1 MPENNN
7 NKGDSMKLQLSFR
20 QALWGLLL
28 LLLVGLVLLVAAGLH
43 GLKQQS
49 RAFSEVTR
57 TANLALDIQALET
70 EILQLELQRE
80 NLQPQGLQALQQQL
94 AGLPA
99 RLQQVLVGHD
109 GLQQQGEVFLRQLQQ
124 TLETQLAFGMNATEG
139 AQGELGAAAAVLMD
153 ELTGLA
159 ALVSRF
165 ADVRNLEKDFFITP
179 EQQTISRW
187 QGGMETFAAHLQRI
201 GFDED
206 FAEPLQVYR
215 QASTTLIRLRLEL
228 ENNNTTLL
236 EQRQVLLTALH
247 RQAREVAG
255 QQLQQAE
262 QQAERQANRQ
272 QSMMLIS
279 GLLVTLLLVL
289 AVVLLNRR
297 LHQRLKELLGF
308 LQLVA
313 EGDLRQRLS
322 IKNKADEFDQLAQG
336 VNQTVESL
344 TGLVGGLKSRNQ
356 QLLQMATT
364 MEEQIG
370 GLQQEG
376 QQLHGRSD
384 VLAAAMEEISA
395 TTDQMAMAATEV
407 EAAAGQ
413 TDQAANQGGEVI
425 QQAIEALEA
434 ITARMQDIDQRVGHL
449 GEHSQQIGGV
459 LELINGIAE
468 QTNLLALN
476 AAIEAARVGDAGR
489 GFAVVADE
497 IRTLAEQ
504 TAQATHDIGGRI
516 NGIRRDTDTTIG
528 SVEAAREQVALGRH
542 MGREALQAV
551 QGIQQASRASSEKMN
566 QVRTSVAE
574 VADTTSSMTSD
585 MDQVAG
591 LVSQQQLRVET
602 LLAATRQL
610 HRQADDLT
618 RDLQR
623 FQI

>member
-1 MPENNN
+1 
-7 NKGDSMKLQLSFR
+7 MKLQISFR
-20 QALWGLLL
+20 QALWGLL
-28 LLLVGLVLLVAAGLH
+28 VLLMAGLLTLVSG
-43 GLKQQS
+43 GLFGLHQQG
-49 RAFSEVTR
+49 RAFSEVAQ
-57 TANLALDIQALET
+57 TASRALDMLALEAK
-70 EILQLELQRE
+70 ILQLELQRE
-80 NLQPQGLQALQQQL
+80 NLQPSALADLQQGLDAVPVQLQQVLGGYPALQQQS
-94 AGLPA
+94 
-99 RLQQVLVGHD
+99 
-109 GLQQQGEVFLRQLQQ
+109 EVFLQQLQQ
-124 TLETQLAFGMNATEG
+124 TLKTQLAFGLNATEG
-139 AQGELGAAAAVLMD
+139 AQGELGAAAVTLMD

-179 EQQTISRW
+179 GSRTIQAW
-187 QGGMETFAAHLQRI
+187 QEGMDAFDAHLQRI
-201 GFDED
+201 GFHED
-206 FAEPLQVYR
+206 FAEHLQVYR
-215 QASTTLIRLRLEL
+215 DASARLIRLRLDL
-228 ENNNTTLL
+228 EQQTGILL
-236 EQRQVLLTALH
+236 EQRQQLLVALH
-247 RQAREVAG
+247 QQAREAAG

-262 QQAERQANRQ
+262 QRAEQQAGNQ
-272 QSMMLIS
+272 QRMILVS

-289 AVVLLNRR
+289 TVVLLNRR

-308 LQLVA
+308 LQQVA

-322 IKNKADEFDQLAQG
+322 IRNQRDEFDQLAQG

-344 TGLVGGLKSRNQ
+344 TGLVGGLQASNR
-356 QLLQMATT
+356 QLLQMATA

-376 QQLHGRSD
+376 RQLHGRSD

-395 TTDQMAMAATEV
+395 TTDQMALAATDVEV
-407 EAAAGQ
+407 AAGQ
-413 TDQAANQGGEVI
+413 TDQAANQGGQVI

-434 ITARMQDIDQRVGHL
+434 ITARMQDIDERVSHL

-476 AAIEAARVGDAGR
+476 AAIEAARVGEAGR

-516 NGIRRDTDTTIG
+516 DGIRRDTDTTIH
-528 SVEAAREQVALGRH
+528 SVEAAREQVRLGRS
-542 MGREALQAV
+542 MGREALLAV

-566 QVRTSVAE
+566 QVRSSVAE
-574 VADTTSSMTSD
+574 VAETTSSMTSD

-591 LVSQQQLRVET
+591 LVSQQQARVET
-602 LLAATRQL
+602 LLDATRQL

>member
-1 MPENNN
+1 
-7 NKGDSMKLQLSFR
+7 MKLQISFR
-20 QALWGLLL
+20 QALWGLLVL
-28 LLLVGLVLLVAAGLH
+28 LLAGLLTLVSG
-43 GLKQQS
+43 GLFGLQQQD
-49 RAFSEVTR
+49 RAFSEVAE
-57 TANLALDIQALET
+57 TASRALNMQALEVD
-70 EILQLELQRE
+70 ILQLELQRE
-80 NLQPQGLQALQQQL
+80 NLQPQELEGLQQGLDALPVQ
-94 AGLPA
+94 
-99 RLQQVLVGHD
+99 LQQVLGDHPS
-109 GLQQQGEVFLRQLQQ
+109 LLRQGETFLQQLQQ
-124 TLETQLAFGMNATEG
+124 TLKTQLAFGLNATEG
-139 AQGELGAAAAVLMD
+139 AQGELGAAAATLMN

-165 ADVRNLEKDFFITP
+165 TDVRNLEKDFFITP
-179 EQQTISRW
+179 GSNTIQAWQQ
-187 QGGMETFAAHLQRI
+187 GMDGFAAHLQRI

-206 FAEPLQVYR
+206 FAEHLQLYR
-215 QASTTLIRLRLEL
+215 DASASLIQLRLEL
-228 ENNNTTLL
+228 ESNNATLL
-236 EQRQVLLTALH
+236 EQRQVLLAALH
-247 RQAREVAG
+247 QQAREAAG
-255 QQLQQAE
+255 QQLQDAKQR
-262 QQAERQANRQ
+262 AERQANSLQR
-272 QSMMLIS
+272 MMLIG

-289 AVVLLNRR
+289 TVVLLNRR
-297 LHQRLKELLGF
+297 LHQRLKELLDF
-308 LQLVA
+308 LAKVA
-313 EGDLRQRLS
+313 EGDLRQRLV
-322 IKNKADEFDQLAQG
+322 IRNQQDEFDQLAQG

-344 TGLVGGLKSRNQ
+344 TGLVGGLQASNR
-356 QLLQMATT
+356 QLLQMATS

-376 QQLHGRSD
+376 RQLHGRSD

-395 TTDQMAMAATEV
+395 TTDQMASAATEV

-504 TAQATHDIGGRI
+504 TAQATHDISGRI
-516 NGIRRDTDTTIG
+516 NGIRRDTDTTIS
-528 SVEAAREQVALGRH
+528 SVEAAREQVQLGRS

-551 QGIQQASRASSEKMN
+551 QSIQQASRASSEKMN

-574 VADTTSSMTSD
+574 VAETTSSMTSD

-591 LVSQQQLRVET
+591 LVSQQQSRVET

-618 RDLQR
+618 HDLQR
-623 FQI
+623 FQIGTGEKQI